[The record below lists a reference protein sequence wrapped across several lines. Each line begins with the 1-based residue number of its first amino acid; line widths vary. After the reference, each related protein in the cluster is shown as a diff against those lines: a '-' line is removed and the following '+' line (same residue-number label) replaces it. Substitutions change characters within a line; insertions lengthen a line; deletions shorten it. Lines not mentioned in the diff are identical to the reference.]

1 VKDACVP
8 FLRCCALFYHFLTG
22 VPGPDVLM
30 EVGGDSFE
38 NLCAYLGLPDS
49 YHELVSSSVVF
60 DLSVKWAKHEK
71 VRITFCIADSE
82 GKGNIIAVLTTPQSC
97 IGEWMFS
104 LTILNLGI
112 RWR

>member
-1 VKDACVP
+1 LKNEIFNNCFILIFINFQVKDACIP
-8 FLRCCALFYHFLTG
+8 FLRCCALFYRFLTG

-38 NLCAYLGLPDS
+38 NLCAYLGLPTS

-71 VRITFCIADSE
+71 VRIASVLLM
-82 GKGNIIAVLTTPQSC
+82 GKVKAKLRPRHSSSG
-97 IGEWMFS
+97 
-104 LTILNLGI
+104 
-112 RWR
+112 